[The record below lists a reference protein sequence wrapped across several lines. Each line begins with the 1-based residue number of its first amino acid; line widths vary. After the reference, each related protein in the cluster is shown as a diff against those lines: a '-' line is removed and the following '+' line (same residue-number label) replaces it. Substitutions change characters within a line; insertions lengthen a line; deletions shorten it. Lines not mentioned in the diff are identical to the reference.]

1 MRLKCFKNKKGQSLV
16 ETALVLPILLLIL
29 TGIIDFG
36 LLFNN
41 YLVVSNASREGA
53 RRAAVGST
61 NTQITAVVHSVAA
74 SLDISKIT
82 ITITPDQAANRSTGV
97 SVAVEVK
104 YEYSMITPIIAAIV
118 PGPFQLKTSTT
129 MRCE

>member
-1 MRLKCFKNKKGQSLV
+1 MKLKCFKNKKGQSLV
-16 ETALVLPILLLIL
+16 ETALVLPIIILLL
-29 TGIIDFG
+29 TGIVDFG

-53 RRAAVGST
+53 RSAITGST
-61 NTQITAVVHSVAA
+61 NEQIRAVVNTVAA
-74 SLDISKIT
+74 SLDPDKLDVTIS
-82 ITITPDQAANRSTGV
+82 PDLLVGRSTGV
-97 SVAVEVK
+97 AVVVTVK
-104 YEYSMITPIIAAIV
+104 YDYSMVTPIIAALV

>member
-1 MRLKCFKNKKGQSLV
+1 MILKCVKNRKGQSLV
-16 ETALVLPILLLIL
+16 ETALVLPIILILL

-41 YLVVSNASREGA
+41 YLMVSNASREGA
-53 RRAAVGST
+53 RSAVTGSTNEQIRAAV
-61 NTQITAVVHSVAA
+61 NTVAA
-74 SLDISKIT
+74 SLDPDRLT
-82 ITITPDQAANRSTGV
+82 ITIFPDLLVDRSTGV
-97 SVAVEVK
+97 AVAVTVK
-104 YEYSMITPIIAAIV
+104 YNYSMVTPIIAALV

>member
-1 MRLKCFKNKKGQSLV
+1 MRLKSFKNRRGQSLV
-16 ETALVLPILLLIL
+16 ETALVLPIILLIL

-53 RRAAVGST
+53 RSAAIGST
-61 NTQITAVVHSVAA
+61 DDQIRTVVGTVAA
-74 SLDISKIT
+74 SLDSSRLT
-82 ITITPDQAANRSTGV
+82 VTITPDQTVGRSTGV
-97 SVAVEVK
+97 AVAVTVQ
-104 YEYSMITPIIAAIV
+104 YQYNMITPIIAAIV
-118 PGPFQLKTSTT
+118 PGPFQLQTTTT